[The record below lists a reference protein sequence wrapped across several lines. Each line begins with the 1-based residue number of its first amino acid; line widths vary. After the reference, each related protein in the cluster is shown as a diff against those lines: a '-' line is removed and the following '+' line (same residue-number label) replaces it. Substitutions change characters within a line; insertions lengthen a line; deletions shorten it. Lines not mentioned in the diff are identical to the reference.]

1 MTTAAT
7 VTTAANATVTTAANA
22 DDVTPVNTSQEDVVG
37 ESNDQTEKV
46 ARSGLQSDTITT
58 TVTSTSMTP
67 TVQESVPSVRNE
79 VTVDDGKSDISKV
92 SSQTSPVKPP
102 PNTPELLL
110 LSISEPFQTAIFSDD
125 ILSISET

>member
-79 VTVDDGKSDISKV
+79 VTVDDG
-92 SSQTSPVKPP
+92 
-102 PNTPELLL
+102 
-110 LSISEPFQTAIFSDD
+110 
-125 ILSISET
+125 